1 MKQFLRRP
9 PGLALLALVSLVG
22 TAAML
27 TGIPDL
33 KVDNDVRTL
42 IPPDHPVLNWCDEVD
57 EVFGA
62 ADAIVVALDGDEG
75 LTPATL
81 TLTRALTDALTARYD
96 DVLSVTTADTIEVR
110 GTTLRP
116 VPLVDDGPIGD
127 ASVAHLVERLD
138 AWPVYKGM
146 VVSNDGQ
153 VPAILLKVLMSID
166 VEEKDALL
174 VDVRRIVDEQ
184 LVASGL
190 DLRAVIAGE
199 PVLTTEIGNRIHHD
213 LGDLSPLALGVVVL
227 MLLITLRSV
236 GGVVGPTLTVV
247 LGVGA
252 TFGLMGLAGRPVM
265 TVTSAIPVFMV
276 AVGSAYGIHIVAH
289 FRQALGPGVR
299 RRDAVAQ
306 ALRSVGGAVL
316 VAAVTTMAGFLSLGV
331 SEVVPVRDFGI
342 FLSFGVGMALLA
354 SLGLVPLILL
364 IGPPGAAVS
373 TVGGVSG
380 PDAGGGLLARLLAG
394 LAGGSARARWAV
406 VALALVIAGGMAGAA
421 AAWLRVDVDS
431 VSLFPEDSEMWQAD
445 HYFGARFGGT
455 HTLSVVVE
463 GPAPRSMLEPA
474 ALAFLADLQARLEQ
488 EPEVGKTV
496 SLADFIRRMHQ
507 VMSQDDPA
515 KYVIPE
521 DRKRVADYIQL
532 YEMSG
537 DPEDFS
543 DVVDFDYRTAHLLVQ
558 SKTGA
563 ATAARRLS
571 GIVREFSAGALPEGY
586 TLELAGTMIRYEVVN
601 DHVVQG
607 QLVSLALSLILVFL
621 MVAGMFYFRRPVG
634 GASRPE
640 SARDGPPTRIRLL
653 RAISAGALTL
663 VPILVAVAMNFGTMA
678 LADVPLDIG
687 TVLIAACAVGIGIDY
702 SVHFLH
708 RYEDERGGGLG
719 TEEAIR
725 AAARS
730 AGRPILFNA
739 VAVSAG
745 FLTLLG
751 SDFLSLQSLAWLT
764 ALTMIVTSLAALT
777 LIPAGLRFRDG
788 V

>member
-9 PGLALLALVSLVG
+9 PGLILLAFLAVAG
-22 TAAML
+22 TAALL

-33 KVDNDVRTL
+33 EVDNDVRTL

-57 EVFGA
+57 EIFGA
-62 ADAIVVALDGDEG
+62 ADAIVVALDGDQG
-75 LTPATL
+75 LTPASL
-81 TLTRALTDALTARYD
+81 TLTRDLTDALLARYD
-96 DVLSVTTADTIEVR
+96 DVLSVTTTDTIEVQ

-116 VPLVDDGPIGD
+116 VSLLDDSAIGD
-127 ASVAHLVERLD
+127 ATVARLEERLD

-146 VVSNDGQ
+146 LVSNDGQ

-166 VEEKDALL
+166 VAQKDALL
-174 VDVRRIVDEQ
+174 VDVRRIVEEQ
-184 LVASGL
+184 VAASGL
-190 DLRAVIAGE
+190 DVRPVIAGE

-213 LGDLSPLALGVVVL
+213 LGKLSPLALGVVVL
-227 MLLITLRSV
+227 MLLLTLRSV

-247 LGVGA
+247 LGVAA

-306 ALRSVGGAVL
+306 ALRSVGGAVT

-373 TVGGVSG
+373 TVGGASG
-380 PDAGGGLLARLLAG
+380 PDSGGGLLARLLAG
-394 LAGGSARARWAV
+394 LAGGSARRRWAV
-406 VALALVIAGGMAGAA
+406 LGVALVLAGGMAAAA

-445 HYFGARFGGT
+445 HYFGERFGGT

-463 GPAPRSMLEPA
+463 GPGPRSMLEPA
-474 ALAFLADLQARLEQ
+474 ALEFLVGLQGRLEQ
-488 EPEVGKTV
+488 EPEVGKTL

-507 VMSQDDPA
+507 VMSRNDPA
-515 KYVIPE
+515 MYVIPK
-521 DRKRVADYIQL
+521 DRRRVADYIQL

-543 DVVDFDYRTAHLLVQ
+543 DVVDFDYATAHLLVQ
-558 SKTGA
+558 SRTGA

-571 GIVREFSAGALPEGY
+571 RVVEDFAAAELPDGY
-586 TLELAGTMIRYEVVN
+586 SLELAGTMIRYEVVN
-601 DHVVQG
+601 DYVVEG
-607 QLVSLALSLILVFL
+607 QLVSLALSLVLVFL
-621 MVAGMFYFRRPVG
+621 MVAGLFYVRGRAAG
-634 GASRPE
+634 GATVPN
-640 SARDGPPTRIRLL
+640 LL
-653 RAISAGALTL
+653 RALSAGALTL

-708 RYEDERGGGLG
+708 RYEAERSTGLG
-719 TEEAIR
+719 TEDAIR

-739 VAVSAG
+739 IAVSAG

-764 ALTMIVTSLAALT
+764 ALTMVVTSLAALT

-788 V
+788 A